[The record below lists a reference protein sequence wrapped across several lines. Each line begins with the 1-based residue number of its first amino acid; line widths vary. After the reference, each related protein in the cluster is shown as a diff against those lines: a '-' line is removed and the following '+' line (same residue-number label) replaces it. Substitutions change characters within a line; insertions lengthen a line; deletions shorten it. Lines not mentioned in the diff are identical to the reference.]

1 MTKSRKNLTKFL
13 AMTIASIFIS
23 SLMVSVPSAAADKA
37 SWIKEIGKRIGSKM
51 IYPKSAIRKG
61 IEGKAKVRITIDRTG
76 AITNFDIIEQSGEAL
91 LDKVI
96 EKSITRISPLP
107 APPADLKDSELKFN
121 LPLVWR
127 LQ

>member
-13 AMTIASIFIS
+13 AMTIASIFLS
-23 SLMVSVPSAAADKA
+23 SLIVSVPSAAADKSA
-37 SWIKEIGKRIGSKM
+37 WIKKIGQRIGSKM

-76 AITNFDIIEQSGEAL
+76 AITKFDVIEQSGEAI

-107 APPADLKDSELKFN
+107 APPADLKDSELMFN